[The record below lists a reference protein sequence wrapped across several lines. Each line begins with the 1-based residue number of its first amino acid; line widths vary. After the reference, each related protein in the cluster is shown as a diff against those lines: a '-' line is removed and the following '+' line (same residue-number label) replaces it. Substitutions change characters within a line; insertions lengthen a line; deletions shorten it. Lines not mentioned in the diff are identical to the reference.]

1 MNHAA
6 PYSFSYQSS
15 RSDIRAIGHAPGA
28 GGAGSDLLAL
38 EWPGG
43 KMPGQLSALA
53 GPRGILRLYP
63 WLMAPA
69 LLAGEGIFI
78 ADGGNSFNPYD
89 FTEIAA
95 YAGRP
100 PGELLGRIQISR
112 AFTCHQMLALVRRL
126 GGFARRARA
135 RVIVLPGL
143 LESYYDEAVP
153 AREVGRT
160 WRATL
165 DALRR
170 LAGEGFL
177 ILAVCPDHP
186 MESKRALRRSLAG
199 AAGRAVDCRQGEDGR
214 WRLRIAKPKPAP
226 APAGSGALGALWK
239 VG

>member
-1 MNHAA
+1 
-6 PYSFSYQSS
+6 
-15 RSDIRAIGHAPGA
+15 
-28 GGAGSDLLAL
+28 
-38 EWPGG
+38 
-43 KMPGQLSALA
+43 MPGQLSALA

-63 WLMAPA
+63 WLVAPA

-112 AFTCHQMLALVRRL
+112 AFTCHQMRARVRRL

-143 LESYYDEAVP
+143 LESYYDEALP

-170 LAGEGFL
+170 LAGEDIVKLDGNENPYAPSPRAL
-177 ILAVCPDHP
+177 EAVASYAHYNLYPDP
-186 MESKRALRRSLAG
+186 AQRALRRSLAG

-226 APAGSGALGALWK
+226 AGSGALGALWK